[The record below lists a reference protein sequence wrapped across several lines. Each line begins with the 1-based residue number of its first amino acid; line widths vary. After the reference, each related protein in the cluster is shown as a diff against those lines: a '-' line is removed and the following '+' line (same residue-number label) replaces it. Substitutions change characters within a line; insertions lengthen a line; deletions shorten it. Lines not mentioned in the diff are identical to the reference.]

1 MRIEG
6 RWGAARRK
14 RLPAPGLFFERAQ
27 VFDADTSPENMALDI
42 LPLSPREAGLCGVG
56 VSP

>member
-1 MRIEG
+1 M
-6 RWGAARRK
+6 GAARRK

-27 VFDADTSPENMALDI
+27 VFDADTSPKNMALDI

>member
-1 MRIEG
+1 MRIENDG
-6 RWGAARRK
+6 RRAPETVAGARPLLR
-14 RLPAPGLFFERAQ
+14 GAQ
-27 VFDADTSPENMALDI
+27 VLDADTSPENMALDI

>member
-1 MRIEG
+1 MG
-6 RWGAARRK
+6 RRAPETVAGARPLLR
-14 RLPAPGLFFERAQ
+14 GAQ
-27 VFDADTSPENMALDI
+27 VLDADTSPENMALDI